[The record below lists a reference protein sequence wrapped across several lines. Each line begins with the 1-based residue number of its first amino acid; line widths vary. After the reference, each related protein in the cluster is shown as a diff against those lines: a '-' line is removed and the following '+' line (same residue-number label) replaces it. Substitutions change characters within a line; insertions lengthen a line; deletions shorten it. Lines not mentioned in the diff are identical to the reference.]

1 MSVTSGLVLFA
12 VIWAVVFYLV
22 NPFWQRSQAEEGEI
36 VPGTPASA
44 PVDPKLRLKALVTTG
59 VATVVFAIVFVV
71 IDQQLVTLE
80 NLSWITPPSK
90 REP

>member
-1 MSVTSGLVLFA
+1 MSITSGLVLYA
-12 VIWAVVFYLV
+12 VIWAVTFFMV
-22 NPFWQRSQAEEGEI
+22 NPFWQRSQAEDGNI

-59 VATVVFAIVFVV
+59 VAAVVFAVVFVV
-71 IDQQLVTLE
+71 IQQQLVTLE
-80 NLSWITPPSK
+80 DLSWITPPSK